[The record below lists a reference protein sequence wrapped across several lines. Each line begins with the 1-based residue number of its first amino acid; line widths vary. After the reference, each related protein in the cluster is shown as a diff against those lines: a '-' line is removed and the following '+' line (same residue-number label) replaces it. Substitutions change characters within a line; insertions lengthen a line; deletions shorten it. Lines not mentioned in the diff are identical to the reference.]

1 MKIVVLKNLSWDTS
15 RGGVAE
21 ALKRCGQRSDWCLR
35 IIEEYRNHV
44 LFLLNGTLCCV
55 LLVPGAGHIDADRR
69 SPRLLLNVDEEA
81 DPQEAQFSPAMQDE
95 VRSIRNAATRF
106 YREEATISKIG
117 LELGAA
123 LGEEGVV

>member
-15 RGGVAE
+15 RGGVVE
-21 ALKRCGQRSDWCLR
+21 ALKRCGQRDDWHMR

-55 LLVPGAGHIDADRR
+55 LLVPGAGYIDADRR
-69 SPRLLLNVDEEA
+69 SPHLLLNVDDYA
-81 DPQEAQFSPAMQDE
+81 AAQEAQFSPAMQDE

-106 YREEATISKIG
+106 YREENTISKVGI
-117 LELGAA
+117 ELGAA
-123 LGEEGVV
+123 LGEEDVV

>member
-1 MKIVVLKNLSWDTS
+1 MKIVVLKDLPWDTS
-15 RGGVAE
+15 RADVVE
-21 ALKRCGQRSDWCLR
+21 ALKRCGQRSLR

-69 SPRLLLNVDEEA
+69 SPHLLLNVDEEA
-81 DPQEAQFSPAMQDE
+81 DPQESQFSPAMQDE
-95 VRSIRNAATRF
+95 VRSIRNAVTRF

-123 LGEEGVV
+123 LGEEDVI